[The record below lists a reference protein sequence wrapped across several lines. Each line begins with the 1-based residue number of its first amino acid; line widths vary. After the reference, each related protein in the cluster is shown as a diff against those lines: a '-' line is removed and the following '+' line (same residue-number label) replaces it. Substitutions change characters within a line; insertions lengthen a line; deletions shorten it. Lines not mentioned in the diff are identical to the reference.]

1 MAKEEV
7 PWLSKLF
14 LYWVNPLI
22 VKGRRG
28 KIGSADDVFDLP
40 AKSSAPEVGEKFWTI
55 LSHFR
60 HLTGAAQSSGAEQAT
75 QQRSY
80 LLRALSKQFLP
91 EFLVIGIL
99 KFVAD
104 CAGFASP
111 ILLNLVVRFMEDK
124 DADHRWGYAYAFG
137 LAASSMTVAMCNVH
151 FNLLMNELKLKVR
164 AAVVMSVYRH
174 TLSVPTVD
182 LSTYS
187 TGKIVNS
194 VSTDVDVSAF
204 AIATFNASV
213 KLVLFSC
220 QKFRPILST
229 SLLQLTP
236 VCIGI
241 RLK

>member
-1 MAKEEV
+1 MTISLIEDPFAYDQGVAKEDV

-40 AKSSAPEVGEKFWTI
+40 AKSSAPEVGEKFWTN

-60 HLTGAAQSSGAEQAT
+60 QLSGPASSSGSDPST
-75 QQRSY
+75 PQRSY
-80 LLRALSKQFLP
+80 LMRALSKQFLR
-91 EFLVIGIL
+91 EFLAIGVL

-111 ILLNLVVRFMEDK
+111 ILLNLVVQFMEDK

-151 FNLLMNELKLKVR
+151 FNLLINELKLKVR
-164 AAVVMSVYRH
+164 AAVIMSVYRH

-182 LSTYS
+182 LATYS

-194 VSTDVDVSAF
+194 ISTDVDVSL
-204 AIATFNASV
+204 ATAS
-213 KLVLFSC
+213 
-220 QKFRPILST
+220 
-229 SLLQLTP
+229 SL
-236 VCIGI
+236 IF
-241 RLK
+241 